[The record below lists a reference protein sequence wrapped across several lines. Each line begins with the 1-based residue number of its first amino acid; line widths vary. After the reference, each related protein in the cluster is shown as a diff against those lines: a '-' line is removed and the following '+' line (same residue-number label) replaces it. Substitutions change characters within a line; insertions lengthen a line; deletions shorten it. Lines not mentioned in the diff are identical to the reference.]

1 MRAVK
6 GTLVSCEEAIRQ
18 IMIFIDSK
26 NIASDRFIVEDL
38 DLTHLL
44 IDASRVEEI
53 EEAIQDI
60 LEENIALR

>member
-1 MRAVK
+1 
-6 GTLVSCEEAIRQ
+6 
-18 IMIFIDSK
+18 MIFIDSK